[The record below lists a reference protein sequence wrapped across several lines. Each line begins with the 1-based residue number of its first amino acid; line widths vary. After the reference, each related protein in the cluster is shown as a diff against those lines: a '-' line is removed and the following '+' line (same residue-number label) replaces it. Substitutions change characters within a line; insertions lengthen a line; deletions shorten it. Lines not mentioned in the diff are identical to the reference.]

1 MSRAVPTVNELVER
15 LKADD
20 KTKRFSRADYR
31 DLVFA
36 VLSDD
41 TFKAKK
47 YLFRKDEMFEEE
59 VSYNAQM
66 RKFLDKLL
74 KHAGVS
80 DANERLNILD
90 TFEYSPKDT
99 EWIADAVDEAMSIY
113 VDCGKSMKLFRE
125 KMQILSFTKMAR
137 SGKYEGRVTFKKSV
151 MDRAAMMAKKEAA
164 K

>member
-15 LKADD
+15 LKSDD

-47 YLFRKDEMFEEE
+47 YLFRKDEIFEEE

-80 DANERLNILD
+80 DTNERINILD
-90 TFEYSPKDT
+90 TFEYTPKDT
-99 EWIADAVDEAMSIY
+99 EWIADAVDEAMTIY
-113 VDCGKSMKLFRE
+113 VDCGKSMKVFRD
-125 KMQILSFTKMAR
+125 KMQLLSFTKMVR

-151 MDRAAMMAKKEAA
+151 MDRAALMAKK
-164 K
+164 KQ